1 MVGREDRMS
10 GRINNRPG
18 EIEMPETVTKKEP
31 LSIRDLRR
39 SQLFL
44 ELTPK
49 LRTMVEAYIAN
60 GYDKTAAVK
69 HAYDCKS
76 IETARTMSFEL
87 FAKPSV
93 QAVLAY
99 YFQEDPRETF
109 MREVDRAVRNPRVTD
124 AKVQALILKGRANG
138 WIAPAEDHL

>member
-1 MVGREDRMS
+1 MS
-10 GRINNRPG
+10 
-18 EIEMPETVTKKEP
+18 ETITKKEP

-39 SQLFL
+39 SQVFL

-49 LRTMVEAYIAN
+49 LRTMIENYLAN

-69 HAYDCKS
+69 SAYDCKS

-93 QAVLAY
+93 QAVLAH
-99 YFQEDPRETF
+99 YFQEDPREAF
-109 MREVDRAVRNPRVTD
+109 IREVDRAVRNPRVTD
-124 AKVQALILKGRANG
+124 AQVEALRLQALANG
-138 WIAPAEDHL
+138 WLSKES